1 MLTNKKR
8 IKQYYQLTKPGIVYS
23 NVFTAFAGYFFG
35 AAGSVHWQVLAAL
48 LGGVA
53 LIIASGCVLN
63 NVLDARIDALMERTK
78 KRAMVT
84 NVISKKAACIYA
96 VVLGVAG
103 LLLLASYTNALTVAC
118 GLLGLFFYVIV
129 YGYAKRTS
137 VHSTL
142 VGTIS
147 GALPP
152 VAGYLAAT
160 NSLDVKA
167 LLLFLLLVTWQM
179 PHFYAIAIRRVDDYR
194 SAGLPVLPA
203 VRGTKPT
210 VLQMKL
216 YILAFAAV
224 TMLLGT
230 IGGAGVVFA
239 LVMGSVA
246 GRWIYLALNTQ
257 KLKTND
263 WAKKVFMFSLIVL
276 LVSNFM
282 LAAAHYLP

>member
-23 NVFTAFAGYFFG
+23 NVFTAFAGYLFG
-35 AAGSVHWQVLAAL
+35 AAGSVHWQALGAL

-53 LIIASGCVLN
+53 LIIACGCVLN

-84 NVISKKAACIYA
+84 NDISKKAACLYA

-129 YGYAKRTS
+129 YGYAKRTT

-152 VAGYLAAT
+152 VAGYVAAT

-179 PHFYAIAIRRVDDYR
+179 PHFYAIAIRHVDDYR

-216 YILAFAAV
+216 YILAFAVV
-224 TMLLGT
+224 TMLLAT
-230 IGGAGVVFA
+230 FGGAGVVFA
-239 LVMGSVA
+239 LVMGGVA

-257 KLKTND
+257 KLKTTD